1 MFYLTIPFEER
12 IDLTVI
18 DIAKNLLSYDTSGP
32 PTKEKPLAMW
42 IRDFLFD
49 LGIEAELHEIEPD
62 RANVVAKIGEG
73 NGRGLLL
80 SGHIDTVLVGDL
92 DLWTVTGPFE
102 PVVKDGKVYGRGAS
116 DMKGPCASIIQAV
129 KEFRKEKLKRQLTL
143 VFTAGEDTGGW
154 FVSRVLSDGKVTMDD
169 ARFGIVAEPSLLRVV
184 RCHKGYAY
192 ATIVIHGKSAH
203 SSRPEL
209 GINAI
214 MKGMDF
220 LNELARLQE
229 ELKKSVH
236 PLLGYTTIKPTLI
249 NGGFKPN
256 IIPDKCEI
264 TLNTRIIPGHES
276 LETVEGWLNETASKA
291 LGGEDIIEIKIPR
304 VRVPLN
310 IQEDSEVVQLMT
322 GLLGSEA
329 VGVPYFSE
337 AGDYTGVG
345 IPTVLCGPGSIDQA
359 HTANEFISV
368 DQLKKGVQVFKK
380 VINKV
385 CL

>member
-1 MFYLTIPFEER
+1 MTVPFEQE
-12 IDLTVI
+12 IDMTVV

-32 PTKEKPLAMW
+32 PAKEKPLAKW
-42 IRDFLFD
+42 IRDFLIE
-49 LGIEAELHEIEPD
+49 LGIEAELHEVEPD

-73 NGRGLLL
+73 KGRGLLL
-80 SGHIDTVLVGDL
+80 SGHIDTVLVGDHN
-92 DLWTVTGPFE
+92 LWTVTGPFD

-116 DMKGPCASIIQAV
+116 DMKGPCASIIQAA
-129 KEFRKEKLKRQLTL
+129 KELRQEKFKRQLTL

-169 ARFGIVAEPSLLRVV
+169 ARFGIVAEPSMLRVV

-192 ATIVIHGKSAH
+192 AKVVVRGKSAH

-214 MKGMDF
+214 IKGMDF
-220 LNELARLQE
+220 LKELTGLQE
-229 ELKKSVH
+229 ELKKTVH

-256 IIPDKCEI
+256 IIPDRCEI

-276 LETVEGWLNETASKA
+276 METVEGWLKETALRAFS
-291 LGGEDIIEIKIPR
+291 GDDITEITVPR
-304 VRVPLN
+304 VRAPLN
-310 IQEDSEVVQLMT
+310 IPNDSEIVQLLI
-322 GLLGSEA
+322 GLLESEA

-337 AGDYTGVG
+337 AGDYAEAG
-345 IPTVLCGPGSIDQA
+345 IPTVLCGPGSIDQG

-368 DQLKKGVQVFKK
+368 DQLERGVQVFKK
-380 VINKV
+380 VIKKV